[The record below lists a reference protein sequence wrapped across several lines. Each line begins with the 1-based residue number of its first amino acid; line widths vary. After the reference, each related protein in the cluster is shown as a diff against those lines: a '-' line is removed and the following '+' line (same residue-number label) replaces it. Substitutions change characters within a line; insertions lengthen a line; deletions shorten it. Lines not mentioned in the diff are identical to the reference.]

1 MKLSLTEKIYEGSG
15 AFDLSNENSIPV
27 EFHGDPEVVAT
38 NGIGSFPMWDDPQKP
53 ISYDGTST
61 WPSISKP
68 SIDEPFVDL
77 HTNGSVISQEVSA
90 NKIIIGVCCTLGLII
105 IAGLVGFSFAK
116 RPCSHESITSVT
128 TGTSANLV
136 SQSPNTVY
144 NTTYGMEV
152 TNIAITVRE

>member
-27 EFHGDPEVVAT
+27 EFHGDLT
-38 NGIGSFPMWDDPQKP
+38 ISGFPMLADPQKP

-105 IAGLVGFSFAK
+105 IAGFVGFSFAK

-152 TNIAITVRE
+152 TNIAITVRD

>member
-27 EFHGDPEVVAT
+27 EFHGESPNVIA
-38 NGIGSFPMWDDPQKP
+38 GFPMLNDPQKP

-105 IAGLVGFSFAK
+105 IAGLVGFSFTK

-152 TNIAITVRE
+152 TNIAITVRD

>member
-15 AFDLSNENSIPV
+15 SFDLSNENSIPV
-27 EFHGDPEVVAT
+27 EFHGELSIPSV
-38 NGIGSFPMWDDPQKP
+38 IGSFPMWDDPQKP

-68 SIDEPFVDL
+68 SIDDPFVDL
-77 HTNGSVISQEVSA
+77 HTNGSVLSQEVSA

-105 IAGLVGFSFAK
+105 IAGFVGFSFAK

-152 TNIAITVRE
+152 TNIAITVRD